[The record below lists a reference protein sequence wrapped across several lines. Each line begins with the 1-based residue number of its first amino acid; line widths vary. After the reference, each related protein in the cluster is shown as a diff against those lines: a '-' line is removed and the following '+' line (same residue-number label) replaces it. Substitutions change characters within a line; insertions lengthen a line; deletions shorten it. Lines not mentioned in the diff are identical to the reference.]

1 MTVQEMF
8 DQLKKI
14 IDAGNGDAEMYICD
28 TRSGIDE
35 EFDGIGDVEGEILLA
50 DDTRLEK
57 SVAIFL
63 G

>member
-35 EFDGIGDVEGEILLA
+35 EFAREQLPENPKRKMDV
-50 DDTRLEK
+50 
-57 SVAIFL
+57 
-63 G
+63 